1 MLRWPLL
8 PALLARVTACAS
20 PPPAHEIERLVEDT
34 VRTAAGHEEIGN
46 DLEAM
51 ELTRAVLLVDPGNAE
66 AREIQDRLR
75 PDLAEIYSHTLL
87 GANFARRAPVERST
101 TAKVLFYPID
111 RILDL
116 CDVIT
121 LDLHVGLG
129 AYANFHFTRAAQVG
143 LGVRAVGGLGWHD
156 RRSLGVL
163 TQADSGITLV
173 ALGAE
178 AAAGLAAGTSGIY
191 SYTETLA
198 GLHRPSA
205 KNYQEFRDFWA
216 FGGALSLVFWGADFD
231 FHPVQVGDFFAGWAG
246 VDFLNDDFAGTRGLR
261 LTRWERS
268 NVRRLYEAYRVR
280 ELNPD

>member
-1 MLRWPLL
+1 MLRWLLL
-8 PALLARVTACAS
+8 PHLVFVAACAS
-20 PPPAHEIERLVEDT
+20 PPPAHELERLVDDALHSAE
-34 VRTAAGHEEIGN
+34 GHERTGN
-46 DLEAM
+46 HLEAM
-51 ELTRAVLLVDPGNAE
+51 ELTRAVQLVDADNPL
-66 AREIQDRLR
+66 AREIQDRLP
-75 PDLAEIYSHTLL
+75 PDLDEIYAHTLL

-116 CDVIT
+116 VDVIT
-121 LDLHVGLG
+121 VDLHVGLG
-129 AYANFHFTRAAQVG
+129 AYANFHWTRAAQVG
-143 LGVRAVGGLGWHD
+143 LGLRGVGGLGWHD

-178 AAAGLAAGTSGIY
+178 AAAGLAAGTSGVY

-205 KNYQEFRDFWA
+205 KNYQEFRDYWA
-216 FGGALSLVFWGADFD
+216 IGGALSLIFWGADFD

-246 VDFLNDDFAGTRGLR
+246 IDFLNDDFARTRGLR
-261 LTRWERS
+261 LTRLERS
-268 NVRRLYEAYRVR
+268 NVRRLYEAYRVM